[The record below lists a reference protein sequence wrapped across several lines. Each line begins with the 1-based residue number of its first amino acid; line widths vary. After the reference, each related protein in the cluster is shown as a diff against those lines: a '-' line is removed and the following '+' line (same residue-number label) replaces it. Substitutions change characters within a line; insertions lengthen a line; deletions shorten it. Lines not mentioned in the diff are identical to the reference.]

1 MLALLLMTSAHALAP
16 PGHRPSSLA
25 QVQDILT
32 RGVPR
37 LLRVELRLQ
46 ATGQIRP
53 ISPSALSVLR
63 VRAAEPKTDP
73 AFRQVYS
80 LETQLREGNR
90 QVWVA
95 LPDSLAAFFRSDVTL
110 GTSVRVLALVAGLD
124 ADQPVLLLEGFETDG
139 QAGKAGR

>member
-1 MLALLLMTSAHALAP
+1 MATAHAMAP
-16 PGHRPSSLA
+16 SGHRPSSLQ
-25 QVQDILT
+25 QVQDIIS

-53 ISPSALSVLR
+53 ISASALSVLR

-80 LETQLREGNR
+80 REAQLREGNR

-95 LPDSLAAFFRSDVTL
+95 LPDSLAEYFRNDAQP
-110 GTSVRVLALVAGLD
+110 GTSVRVLTLLAGLD
-124 ADQPVLLLEGFETDG
+124 GDQPVLLLEGFETDG
-139 QAGKAGR
+139 QAGAARR